1 MRTIISNLTKSNFL
15 KLLPILA
22 FFIVQ
27 SCHKDD
33 PDVLSLGR
41 LDVDLSEIVVNSP
54 TLIATHVHGSPG
66 VDIDGDTLR
75 LMNATTNQELGLLV
89 DDGDLYSHGD
99 EIKGDH
105 VFSGK
110 VTLTETAIG
119 EVQLKAIGKIKNT
132 NGDLQDAESE
142 ITKIKVYAD
151 IKGTDMK
158 ALFDVQDNMVTQL
171 NQHLGGNQNN
181 ASSAVAQMLSW
192 LQSQPEVESATME
205 NSTAIEIKY
214 KSGLMGGAVIS
225 LEDDNGLVDTR
236 GGFSIAQT
244 STKTNSNDDRG
255 NSAKVPLAKQTRGKN
270 YRGSN
275 IYSSGKTETF
285 DPNIIG
291 NRNVFI
297 YAPFEASWKNNE
309 RSHIINIL
317 DSLQCGG
324 GFQVTSYVNQE
335 ANVARVSEMINYG
348 VVVLATHGSGGG
360 KAFLTGEIADTNDV
374 AYQTYKPLL
383 QGDNP
388 KMGISIN
395 MTISKQGIAIK
406 KADVYKIYA
415 PYISAMSGTFP
426 QSVILNNSCGSD
438 QTPPLRD
445 AFLAKGAKTYYG
457 YTESVN
463 GSFSVTVARDVFTTL
478 AKNKKT
484 TAEVGK
490 IGSADPHAPNAVL
503 NMQGSGT
510 MKFAFELVNGNFE
523 DGFLG
528 WTRSG
533 DGRVISQLGYLD
545 AAQGNYMGIIS
556 TGLGY
561 TSETG
566 NISQSFTVPDNATEL
581 KVRWNF
587 LSEEFLEYI
596 GSSYQ
601 DWFEVVLRS
610 EDFGE
615 EILLSKSVDG
625 IAAEYGASPPSDEFP
640 EGIAGDLLGVSPG
653 IVFDQGGVYMTD
665 WQSETFNISSYKGK
679 CVTLILRSSDVG
691 DSIYDTAILLDDVA
705 VK

>member
-1 MRTIISNLTKSNFL
+1 
-15 KLLPILA
+15 
-22 FFIVQ
+22 
-27 SCHKDD
+27 
-33 PDVLSLGR
+33 
-41 LDVDLSEIVVNSP
+41 
-54 TLIATHVHGSPG
+54 
-66 VDIDGDTLR
+66 
-75 LMNATTNQELGLLV
+75 
-89 DDGDLYSHGD
+89 
-99 EIKGDH
+99 
-105 VFSGK
+105 
-110 VTLTETAIG
+110 
-119 EVQLKAIGKIKNT
+119 
-132 NGDLQDAESE
+132 
-142 ITKIKVYAD
+142 
-151 IKGTDMK
+151 
-158 ALFDVQDNMVTQL
+158 
-171 NQHLGGNQNN
+171 
-181 ASSAVAQMLSW
+181 
-192 LQSQPEVESATME
+192 
-205 NSTAIEIKY
+205 
-214 KSGLMGGAVIS
+214 
-225 LEDDNGLVDTR
+225 
-236 GGFSIAQT
+236 
-244 STKTNSNDDRG
+244 
-255 NSAKVPLAKQTRGKN
+255 
-270 YRGSN
+270 
-275 IYSSGKTETF
+275 
-285 DPNIIG
+285 
-291 NRNVFI
+291 
-297 YAPFEASWKNNE
+297 
-309 RSHIINIL
+309 
-317 DSLQCGG
+317 
-324 GFQVTSYVNQE
+324 
-335 ANVARVSEMINYG
+335 
-348 VVVLATHGSGGG
+348 
-360 KAFLTGEIADTNDV
+360 
-374 AYQTYKPLL
+374 
-383 QGDNP
+383 
-388 KMGISIN
+388 MGISIN
-395 MTISKQGIAIK
+395 MTISKQGTAIK

-463 GSFSVTVARDVFTTL
+463 GSFSVAVARDVFTTL

-490 IGSADPHAPNAVL
+490 IGSADPQAPNAVL

-545 AAQGNYMGIIS
+545 SPEGNYMGIIS

-601 DWFEVVLRS
+601 DWFEVVLKS

-615 EILLSKSVDG
+615 EILFSKSVDG

-640 EGIAGDLLGVSPG
+640 EGIAGDLVGVSPG

-679 CVTLILRSSDVG
+679 CVTLVLRSSDVG